1 MQDYV
6 YIISNDLGYIKV
18 GVSKNPE
25 RRVKQLQT
33 GNEHK
38 LTLLFK
44 EEFNCTRSHLLRIE
58 KDLHKQLR
66 SISTK
71 CIGEW
76 FFLDENKMDS
86 IKNTIIFYRIRYE
99 DDNLAFRKPF
109 R

>member
-1 MQDYV
+1 MRDYI
-6 YIISNDLGYIKV
+6 YIISNEQGYIKV

-44 EEFNCTRSHLLRIE
+44 EEFDCTRSHLLKIE

-66 SISTK
+66 QMSTK
-71 CIGEW
+71 CVGEW
-76 FFLDENKMDS
+76 FFLDKYKMDS

-99 DDNLAFRKPF
+99 DDTLAFKRQF
-109 R
+109 G